1 MLTATFAYHGTAISQ
16 TAVFTEAFVSETVCT
31 VFTAILTD
39 LFRCTFTADIAA
51 ALTYIIGAL
60 TAAAASVAAFA
71 TIVVYALFAIFANIC
86 TVGAGRRAA
95 FTYVINASDT

>member
-1 MLTATFAYHGTAISQ
+1 MIAKALIAQTVGTIVAAVLTYFFGSTLTAELSAAFAY
-16 TAVFTEAFVSETVCT
+16 V
-31 VFTAILTD
+31 
-39 LFRCTFTADIAA
+39 
-51 ALTYIIGAL
+51 IGSC
-60 TAAAASVAAFA
+60 TAAAAFIAAFA